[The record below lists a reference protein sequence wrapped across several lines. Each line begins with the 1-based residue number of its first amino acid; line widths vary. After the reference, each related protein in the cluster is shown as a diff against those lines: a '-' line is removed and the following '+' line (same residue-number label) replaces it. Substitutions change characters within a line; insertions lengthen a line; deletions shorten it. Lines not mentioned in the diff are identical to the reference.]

1 MAVLLAACKTSA
13 AGATLASISE
23 TLKQGPEGEFFAAE
37 VRQVLGGVETDRDTA
52 LSDLRAA
59 IVKLRIQQI
68 RSELDPLA
76 ARASTDPAART
87 RMLELM
93 EEQRRLQPDASRAV

>member
-1 MAVLLAACKTSA
+1 
-13 AGATLASISE
+13 
-23 TLKQGPEGEFFAAE
+23 
-37 VRQVLGGVETDRDTA
+37 
-52 LSDLRAA
+52 
-59 IVKLRIQQI
+59 LRIQQI

-76 ARASTDPAART
+76 ARASADPAART